1 MTPRHT
7 IYRLFP
13 SLFSNLKKKIVHFK
27 GLIWSLSLLCVSSGF
42 DQLQGAPRI
51 SEFVALNTRSLVD
64 EDGDSSDWI
73 EIENTDDNAV
83 SLGGWYL
90 TDDPKDLTKWEIP
103 TVTLLPND
111 FLIIFASNKNR
122 IDPASNL
129 HTNFTLQPEEFI
141 GLVEP
146 DGKTLASS
154 FDPPPQ
160 FQDISYGV
168 GTVGASIVTVPVK
181 QGVNAKY
188 FVPASDPGAED
199 WRVPGYNDSAWTT
212 AALAYGWDTSGPYLD
227 LLGSDGNLSSV
238 AKGVNAS
245 IYVRVPITIDD
256 PSAVQR
262 MVLDLNWEDGVVG
275 YLNGQ
280 QILSE
285 NAPNPV
291 LWDSRA
297 TRSHTDSLAVVPDTY
312 EIDFTGKLVS
322 GTNILAFQV
331 MNTSANGSDL
341 LLLPKLTVV
350 SKDAA
355 SDDVPAFFEEPTP
368 GNPNSPGKLAPA
380 YVTVDTPTRTFT
392 TGSIK
397 VSLTSESPN
406 AIIRYTTDGS
416 IPTNNLGAESPEYT
430 ESLTIT
436 DNTLVRTRAFL
447 PGALPGPI
455 ETHAYF
461 RLESDAAEFTSNLP
475 TILIDNFGNG
485 NIPSAGA
492 TNRLPMI
499 MAIFEPKDIGGGV
512 MRSSMLN
519 PPDLVTRMGSRKR
532 GSSSGG
538 WPKNHFSVEAWT
550 ENDYEEKN
558 IEPLGFGEDNDWI
571 LGSFYQFDR
580 ALIRNPFIY
589 DISRQIGRYAVRT
602 QHVELWNNLRNN
614 VGGNDYYGVYTLG
627 ERLDRGKSRIDVDG
641 LNPTLIENNF
651 TNGGPG
657 ALAPFDADISGG
669 YIFKRD
675 RGNPTFSSSGMG
687 NFVYVYPGGSS
698 DRNRP
703 EDFFINRSQTAWLT
717 KYLEEADDALDAT
730 DGINP
735 ETGLHF
741 SDYIDV
747 DSFIDHIML
756 NNFAM
761 NVDWGR
767 LSAFLH
773 KPRGRKLQGGPI
785 WDFDRN
791 MGSEDGRDR
800 TPNRGWN
807 GTGDSSRTWYDSRYP
822 YYGKVMGYRRN
833 TQGPPTQQSSR
844 PDVMQRWIDRWF
856 SLRKTVMSIDNLNAT
871 VDKYALP
878 LNVNSGSDAALPSPQ
893 DRNFARW
900 NVAPNGGQYGGGDRG
915 WTGEITH
922 MKGWLKA
929 RAEWIDAQFP
939 AEPEFSVASGSVP
952 VGTNLIM
959 NFPEGQAFYTTDGS
973 DPRAPGGGVSP
984 TAKRFDGGAIDS
996 TLLAM
1001 DASVGYF
1008 VPTNDSLGLT
1018 WTQADFNDSSWTQAN
1033 SGVGWESA
1041 GGTLEPLIATN
1052 IVNELKGINGGAYFR
1067 WEFDFNNAGA
1077 VNAGTLNVQ
1086 ADDGFVAYLNGV
1098 EIASANVPN
1107 PIAWNSTSSGS
1118 TSDGNVVAGR
1128 QIDISAHLD
1137 AFRNGTNVLAIHA
1150 MNSSLNGSDFLIRA
1164 GLDINETVAASPLL
1178 LNESQIIIARVREGD
1193 FWGAPTISPY
1203 AVGTTPA
1210 SSANLMV
1217 SEMMYHPSE
1226 PSAAE
1231 IAAGYDDQD
1240 LFEFIEFVNISDT
1253 AIDLSGV
1260 TFDAGA
1266 RFTFPVGMQ
1275 LAAGA
1280 RVLVVSDTAAFRA
1293 RYGSA
1298 LDGFVVGQFQEGTK
1312 LSNSGERVRILGI
1325 DGAPIREFTYND
1337 KSPWPE
1343 AADGDGFSLVLNSP
1357 NSAPDHN
1364 LPESWSTGRQG
1375 GTPGIGENKT
1385 VFAGD
1390 PNADLDNDG
1399 LTAFAEYAMGTAD
1412 SDSSSGQAAIRSRVD
1427 GGGDLRISFPKNTAA
1442 GDVNFIVEISTDL
1455 KNWSSGEMVSFVSEE
1470 SISENISEVTYQS
1483 ALPDATKVYMRLRFQ
1498 QR

>member
-1 MTPRHT
+1 MS
-7 IYRLFP
+7 
-13 SLFSNLKKKIVHFK
+13 SLFFDPKRQIFRFK
-27 GLIWSLSLLCVSSGF
+27 TLIWSLSLLFVSSGLHR
-42 DQLQGAPRI
+42 LQGAPRI

-73 EIENTDDNAV
+73 EIENTDDTAV

-103 TVTLLPND
+103 AVTLLPND
-111 FLIIFASNKNR
+111 FLLIFASNKNR
-122 IDPASNL
+122 VDPASNL
-129 HTNFTLQPEEFI
+129 HTNFTLQPQEFI

-160 FQDISYGV
+160 FEDISYGV
-168 GTVGASIVTVPVK
+168 GTVGASIVTVPIDR
-181 QGVNAKY
+181 GVNAKY
-188 FVPASDPGAED
+188 FVPATDPGAED
-199 WRVPGYNDSAWTT
+199 WRAPAYNDSAWST
-212 AALAYGWDTSGPYLD
+212 AALAFGWDTSGPYLD

-256 PSAVQR
+256 PSTVQR

-275 YLNGQ
+275 YLNGE

-297 TRSHTDSLAVVPDTY
+297 TRSHTDSLAMVPDTY

-331 MNTSANGSDL
+331 MNTSPNGSDL

-392 TGSIK
+392 SGSIK
-397 VSLTSESPN
+397 VALTSESPN

-416 IPTNNLGAESPEYT
+416 IPTNDLGAESPEYT
-430 ESLTIT
+430 DSLTIT
-436 DNTLVRTRAFL
+436 DNTLVRSRAFL

-461 RLESDAAEFTSNLP
+461 RLEGDAAEFTSNLP

-558 IEPLGFGEDNDWI
+558 IEPLGFGADNDWI

-627 ERLDRGKSRIDVDG
+627 ERLDRGESRIDVDG
-641 LNPTLIENNF
+641 LNPTIIENNF

-741 SDYIDV
+741 SDYINV

-773 KPRGRKLQGGPI
+773 KPRGGKLQGGPI

-878 LNVNSGSDAALPSPQ
+878 LNVNSGSNAALPSPQ

-900 NVAPNGGQYGGGDRG
+900 NVAPNGGQYAGGDRG

-952 VGTNLIM
+952 VGTSLIM

-973 DPRAPGGGVSP
+973 DPRASGGGVSP

-996 TLLAM
+996 TLLPM
-1001 DASVGYF
+1001 DASVNYL
-1008 VPTNDSLGLT
+1008 VPTNNSLGLT
-1018 WTQADFNDSSWTQAN
+1018 WTQANFDASGWTQAN
-1033 SGVGWESA
+1033 SGVGWESP

-1077 VNAGTLNVQ
+1077 VNGGTLNVQ

-1098 EIASANVPN
+1098 EIASANVPD
-1107 PIAWNSTSSGS
+1107 PVVWNSTSSGS

-1128 QIDISAHLD
+1128 QIDLSAHLD

-1178 LNESQIIIARVREGD
+1178 LNESQVVIARVRDGD

-1217 SEMMYHPSE
+1217 SEIMYHPTE

-1231 IAAGYDDQD
+1231 LSAGYDDQD

-1266 RFTFPVGMQ
+1266 SFTFPVGMQ
-1275 LAAGA
+1275 LTAGA

-1298 LDGFVVGQFQEGTK
+1298 LDSFVVGQFQEGTK
-1312 LSNSGERVRILGI
+1312 LSNSGERVLILGI
-1325 DGAPIREFTYND
+1325 DGAPIKEFTYND

-1412 SDSSSGQAAIRSRVD
+1412 SDSTSGQAAIRSRVD
-1427 GGGDLRISFPKNTAA
+1427 GGGDLRIIFQKNTAA

-1455 KNWSSGEMVSFVSEE
+1455 KNWSSDEMVSFVSEK

>member
-1 MTPRHT
+1 MTPRRT
-7 IYRLFP
+7 CSPLMS
-13 SLFSNLKKKIVHFK
+13 SLSFDPKRQIFRFK
-27 GLIWSLSLLCVSSGF
+27 TLIWSLSLLFVSSGLHR
-42 DQLQGAPRI
+42 LQGAPRI

-73 EIENTDDNAV
+73 EIENTDDTAV

-103 TVTLLPND
+103 AVTLLPND
-111 FLIIFASNKNR
+111 FLLIFASNKNR
-122 IDPASNL
+122 VDPASNL
-129 HTNFTLQPEEFI
+129 HTNFTLQPQEFI

-160 FQDISYGV
+160 FEDISYGV
-168 GTVGASIVTVPVK
+168 GTVGASIVTVPINK
-181 QGVNAKY
+181 GVNAKY

-199 WRVPGYNDSAWTT
+199 WRTPAYNDSAWST
-212 AALAYGWDTSGPYLD
+212 AALAFGWDTSGPYLD

-256 PSAVQR
+256 PSTVQR

-275 YLNGQ
+275 YLNGE

-331 MNTSANGSDL
+331 MNTSPNGSDL

-392 TGSIK
+392 SGSIK
-397 VSLTSESPN
+397 VALTSESPN

-416 IPTNNLGAESPEYT
+416 IPTNDLGAESPEYT
-430 ESLTIT
+430 DSLTIT
-436 DNTLVRTRAFL
+436 DNTLVRSRAFL
-447 PGALPGPI
+447 PGALPGPT

-461 RLESDAAEFTSNLP
+461 KLESDAAEFTSNLP

-558 IEPLGFGEDNDWI
+558 IEPLGFGADNDWI

-627 ERLDRGKSRIDVDG
+627 ERLDRGESRIDVDG
-641 LNPTLIENNF
+641 LNPTIIENNF

-657 ALAPFDADISGG
+657 ALAPFNADISGG

-773 KPRGRKLQGGPI
+773 KPRGGKLQGGPI

-822 YYGKVMGYRRN
+822 YYGKVMGYRGN

-878 LNVNSGSDAALPSPQ
+878 LNINSGSDAALPSPQ

-900 NVAPNGGQYGGGDRG
+900 NVAPNGGQYAGGDRG
-915 WTGEITH
+915 WTGEISH

-952 VGTNLIM
+952 VGTSLIM

-973 DPRAPGGGVSP
+973 DPRASGGGVSP

-996 TLLAM
+996 TLLPV
-1001 DASVGYF
+1001 DASVDYL
-1008 VPTNDSLGLT
+1008 VPTNNSLGLT
-1018 WTQADFNDSSWTQAN
+1018 WTQANFDASGWTQAN
-1033 SGVGWESA
+1033 SGVGWESP

-1077 VNAGTLNVQ
+1077 VNGGTLNVQ

-1107 PIAWNSTSSGS
+1107 PVVWNSTSSGS

-1128 QIDISAHLD
+1128 QIDLAAHLD

-1178 LNESQIIIARVREGD
+1178 LNESQVVIARVRDGD
-1193 FWGAPTISPY
+1193 FWGAPTTSPY

-1217 SEMMYHPSE
+1217 SEIMYHPTE

-1231 IAAGYDDQD
+1231 LAAGYDDQD

-1266 RFTFPVGMQ
+1266 SFTFPVGMQ
-1275 LAAGA
+1275 LTAGA

-1298 LDGFVVGQFQEGTK
+1298 LDSFVVGQFQEGTK
-1312 LSNSGERVRILGI
+1312 LSNSGERILILGI
-1325 DGAPIREFTYND
+1325 DGAPIKEFTYND

-1412 SDSSSGQAAIRSRVD
+1412 SDSTSGQAAIRSRVD
-1427 GGGDLRISFPKNTAA
+1427 GGGDLRIIFPKNTAA

-1455 KNWSSGEMVSFVSEE
+1455 KNWSSDEMVSFVSEE

-1483 ALPDATKVYMRLRFQ
+1483 ALPNATKVYMRLRFQ